1 MELRLDSPHDGETA
15 PSSHASTTV
24 VDPGKIAASAALSAI
39 SAFLASAL
47 GGSGGSNPTG
57 KKLDTAKV
65 PPPPPR
71 PSLPTPPPEAK
82 GLTSGSSTGASGDTT
97 SSGGVKAL
105 TDGNATG
112 IVDAVETG
120 GASIGLGLPLGTG
133 IGSSAL
139 GLTPG
144 TDGAGTGDG
153 TVAVTDGHAS
163 RVKADGSDASMSGVV
178 SIGLGTGLPHQPGSG
193 IGAATPTTIPLDL
206 QIGAGGSSTGEDS
219 ATDAVDAS
227 SERKSTETGT
237 ASSAAT
243 ATNNDMDGIKTSRIA
258 MLRKGKKLLRDFQAR
273 NERKVVGPPTPAA
286 GNQMQLVREPEQTL
300 VGARLPLNIPTGA
313 PFPSPGVDPATN
325 TIGAPS
331 ARNVANV
338 VTPPSRDPMS
348 DDTGGAIASQ
358 DEVVMRGHSAV
369 DEPSTPGF
377 DGASVT
383 LSAKIEPVADGG
395 HLPPDLNNVTSDDAP
410 SGEYG
415 IRISLDVGNALTS
428 GSNTT
433 SLSDDTS
440 NLGRQARGALN
451 DPAADV
457 DNMTGAESTARRGD
471 DLTRKGQRGK
481 VQEEGISERMDGKM
495 GAESNAIRSIDNAKS
510 PISSSIMGIGPGDPP
525 RKTRTRESQINRVS
539 LWT

>member
-1 MELRLDSPHDGETA
+1 MGRCAFETVACPNAEHGCDALFARKDALVHYDACGYFPCRFRLSGLGCDRVCGRGDVTKHETECPYNAHPCADLIGRVRVRLGLRDDENGEKWRFLLEGKYHEVAVNGEDVIPLDSCVAERSDREL
-15 PSSHASTTV
+15 SEFRV
-24 VDPGKIAASAALSAI
+24 VDS
-39 SAFLASAL
+39 LADEEVR
-47 GGSGGSNPTG
+47 TFVF
-57 KKLDTAKV
+57 TQ
-65 PPPPPR
+65 
-71 PSLPTPPPEAK
+71 AK

-133 IGSSAL
+133 
-139 GLTPG
+139 
-144 TDGAGTGDG
+144 
-153 TVAVTDGHAS
+153 
-163 RVKADGSDASMSGVV
+163 
-178 SIGLGTGLPHQPGSG
+178 
-193 IGAATPTTIPLDL
+193 
-206 QIGAGGSSTGEDS
+206 EDS

-243 ATNNDMDGIKTSRIA
+243 ATNNDMDGIKTSRNA
-258 MLRKGKKLLRDFQAR
+258 MMRKGKKLLRDFQAR

-348 DDTGGAIASQ
+348 DDTVGAIASQ